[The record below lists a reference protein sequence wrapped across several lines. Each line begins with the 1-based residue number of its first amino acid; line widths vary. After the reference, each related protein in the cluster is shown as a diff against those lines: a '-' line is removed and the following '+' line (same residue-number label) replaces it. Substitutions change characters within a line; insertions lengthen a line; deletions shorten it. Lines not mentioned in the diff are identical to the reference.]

1 MHYYEYFKW
10 LCKCAGVDE
19 PTAYKG
25 CGLNRSSVSRWRKA
39 MEEGRE
45 VRPSGKAAAGIAAYF
60 HIPADSVFTMTDVY
74 GLSPNDYE
82 WMGTVYQT
90 ERTLRGISIDRAVDG
105 EVVTADELSA
115 FEEKGTPLS
124 ESQLVIISG
133 LIGADP
139 TFIFSPWKDRLWGET
154 KKAAKSGG
162 NKKEDISDE
171 AHHVGV
177 LYDRAD
183 EKDKLLTHSVLDKY
197 EEGEK
202 ITAISTKQRNPGK
215 MIEFDVFDEPAAAG
229 LGNYLDAPQSR
240 REQFPAFMVPNGADF
255 CIRISGNSMEPRIT
269 DGTTVFVKHSV
280 TIESGRVG
288 IFVLNGSA
296 YCKQLIV
303 DREKKE
309 VRLHSFNPDYAD
321 IVVTA
326 ADDLRTIGQVL

>member
-1 MHYYEYFKW
+1 MTLGQKIEIHRKKLGMTQTEFGERLGVQKNAVSKW
-10 LCKCAGVDE
+10 ECGRVESISASKLKMMANMFGV
-19 PTAYKG
+19 T
-25 CGLNRSSVSRWRKA
+25 VSYLIDDDAESALSDRR
-39 MEEGRE
+39 
-45 VRPSGKAAAGIAAYF
+45 I
-60 HIPADSVFTMTDVY
+60 MTD
-74 GLSPNDYE
+74 DA
-82 WMGTVYQT
+82 QH
-90 ERTLRGISIDRAVDG
+90 I
-105 EVVTADELSA
+105 
-115 FEEKGTPLS
+115 
-124 ESQLVIISG
+124 
-133 LIGADP
+133 
-139 TFIFSPWKDRLWGET
+139 
-154 KKAAKSGG
+154 
-162 NKKEDISDE
+162 
-171 AHHVGV
+171 GV

-197 EEGEK
+197 DEGEK